1 MTRNDFKQQSEENGN
16 QLSERTLQDYHIQW
30 QYINHSILVV
40 GWGEEDG
47 VKFWICR
54 NSYGPS
60 WGEKGHF
67 RVRRGLNDF
76 GIESEPSF
84 YNPVLLETEK

>member
-1 MTRNDFKQQSEENGN
+1 MTRNDFKQQSEENDN
-16 QLSERTLQDYHIQW
+16 KLSERTLQDYHIQW

-47 VKFWICR
+47 VKYWICR

-84 YNPVLLETEK
+84 YNPVLLETES